1 MLNPNIILAGRGVEI
16 NNPMDVAVKGMQLKQ
31 LSQQSQ
37 LADRALQDDQAMR
50 DAYSKNITK
59 GADGKMSLNRQGMM
73 TSLGPKQAFDFQK
86 LMQGQDL
93 EKMAADTKISGQ
105 LAFSVQDEPT
115 YFQARAKALEIG
127 LPNADKLPE
136 QYSPM
141 IVQRWQM
148 VTMSGQEQIAKALA
162 DQKLGYQKEQD
173 VLAQENKDRDHRL
186 AVQKLQMEKG
196 KDGARAGQN
205 EGIKALD
212 KDYAKDF
219 NDFTGGGRVKAQDAI
234 AKLKG
239 WKTQLEG
246 DSGFFQ
252 AGGGPISGS
261 LPDAVRTEASISQ
274 RDNIV
279 SSANS
284 ALKSTFGGQ
293 LSDGERKAMAN
304 EFYNDKLSNAQ
315 NVKIMTQKIMELE
328 SGLTVQ
334 EAKAKW
340 FSQNNTLRG
349 MPNSFEKQSQPTTPQ
364 ASMLKTN
371 QIEWID

>member
-1 MLNPNIILAGRGVEI
+1 MLNPNIILQGRGVEI

-37 LADRALQDDQAMR
+37 LADRALQDDQTMR
-50 DAYSKNITK
+50 DAYTKNITK

-148 VTMSGQEQIAKALA
+148 GTMSGAEQIAKAMA

-186 AVQKLQMEKG
+186 AVEKLRMEKTEALQKEG
-196 KDGARAGQN
+196 KRSSEDKKMGSYVT
-205 EGIKALD
+205 EGIRGAKAMREAVSKGVNTFSIVGD
-212 KDYAKDF
+212 
-219 NDFTGGGRVKAQDAI
+219 NDFTKGLDQYAENFGRMQSGGAINKDEEVRFKRMAPGIGDNAAMKQKKLNSLDAMFNER
-234 AKLKG
+234 AKVYG
-239 WKTQLEG
+239 V
-246 DSGFFQ
+246 D
-252 AGGGPISGS
+252 
-261 LPDAVRTEASISQ
+261 
-274 RDNIV
+274 
-279 SSANS
+279 
-284 ALKSTFGGQ
+284 LKSAG
-293 LSDGERKAMAN
+293 LGE
-304 EFYNDKLSNAQ
+304 
-315 NVKIMTQKIMELE
+315 
-328 SGLTVQ
+328 
-334 EAKAKW
+334 
-340 FSQNNTLRG
+340 
-349 MPNSFEKQSQPTTPQ
+349 PQSQPSSGPSL
-364 ASMLKTN
+364 ADVLAEAKKRGMK
-371 QIEWID
+371 